1 MGIESYE
8 GQPACYALLNII
20 IINDTC
26 LCEDIDHVN
35 ELSIVT
41 NYDAKVHSVKF
52 GLIDDLYFDKSLTN
66 CTYRQ
71 QVKLLLI
78 KKKKS

>member
-1 MGIESYE
+1 MGIESHE
-8 GQPACYALLNII
+8 GQPACYTLLNII

-41 NYDAKVHSVKF
+41 NYDAKVQSVKS
-52 GLIDDLYFDKSLTN
+52 GYFDKSLTN
-66 CTYRQ
+66 CIYRQ
-71 QVKLLLI
+71 HVKLLLI
-78 KKKKS
+78 KKKS